1 MENTNYLPDETGL
14 VESAKTDEQAFV
26 SLYDF
31 YFPRIYAFVARRVGH
46 RQETEDIVSETFS
59 RAVAALPGF
68 KQGAP
73 TRFGGW
79 LYRVAG
85 NLVIDRCRR
94 RKRQPAAEDEAAA
107 EKLPDP
113 GPTPE
118 AATEK
123 LLDRATLERILA
135 GLPRRDQEVLH
146 LKYFAGLD
154 NGEIA
159 AALGLEDNHVGVL
172 LHRAIQKA
180 SKLSEKYGR

>member
-1 MENTNYLPDETGL
+1 MENSNFLPDETGL
-14 VESAKTDEQAFV
+14 VQSAKSDEKAFV
-26 SLYDF
+26 TLYDF
-31 YFPRIYAFVARRVGH
+31 YFPRIYAFVARRIGH

-68 KQGAP
+68 KQGVP
-73 TRFGGW
+73 TKFGGW

-85 NLVIDRCRR
+85 NLVIDSCRL
-94 RKRQPAAEDEAAA
+94 RKRHPTTEEAAA

-118 AATEK
+118 AAAEQQ
-123 LLDRATLERILA
+123 LDRATLERIMA
-135 GLPRRDQEVLH
+135 GLPHRDQEVLH

-159 AALGLEDNHVGVL
+159 AAMDIEANHAGVL
-172 LHRAIQKA
+172 VHRAIKKA
-180 SKLSEKYGR
+180 SELSKNYGR

>member
-1 MENTNYLPDETGL
+1 MENTKYLPDETKL

-26 SLYDF
+26 TLYDF
-31 YFPRIYAFVARRVGH
+31 YFPRIYAFVARRIGH

-59 RAVAALPGF
+59 RAVIALPDLG
-68 KQGAP
+68 KKMP
-73 TRFGGW
+73 TKFGGW

-94 RKRQPAAEDEAAA
+94 RKRQPAAEEETAA
-107 EKLPDP
+107 ETLPDP

-118 AATEK
+118 AAAQQVI
-123 LLDRATLERILA
+123 DRATLERILA
-135 GLPRRDQEVLH
+135 GLPHRDQEILH
-146 LKYFAGLD
+146 LRYFAELD

-159 AALGLEDNHVGVL
+159 AALGLEPNNVGVL

-180 SKLSEKYGR
+180 SKLGKKYAR